1 MKKIIVLLFAAFCI
15 IPCLSAQE
23 YMKRQQY
30 ASIGDLPL
38 QSGETISDCRI
49 GYRTYGKLNATKSNI
64 VLFLTWFSGTTMDLE
79 NSVAGKLI
87 DTSSYYLI
95 LVDALGDGISSS
107 PSNSTNQPKLSFPV
121 FGIADMVESQ
131 YRLLTKNFGIHHV
144 LAIGGI
150 SMGGMQSFQ
159 WAVSH
164 PGFAD
169 KIIPIVGSP
178 QLTSN
183 DLMLWNG
190 ELDAMQ
196 ADTAY
201 HQGNYMGLPTIA
213 SVSVMHRLAVATP
226 AYYANNIPRNQFDS
240 FFMKSAAPQ
249 GFDWN
254 NWHRQLQAMIG
265 LDIAKDDGGSLEKV
279 SRKIKAKMLIVTSVQ
294 DHMVNPI
301 PATKM
306 AGLLQA
312 RLLVLISDC
321 GHLAPGCESPK
332 LFAAVKQFLATPT
345 TKTSKSSSLK
355 P

>member
-1 MKKIIVLLFAAFCI
+1 MRKIFFLIIVICATT
-15 IPCLSAQE
+15 PCLQAQWQID
-23 YMKRQQY
+23 KQQF

-38 QSGETISDCRI
+38 QSGETILDCSM
-49 GYRTYGKLNATKSNI
+49 GYRTYGKPNAAKNNI
-64 VLFLTWFSGTTMDLE
+64 VLFLTWFSGTSKDIE

-87 DTSSYYLI
+87 DTNSYYLI
-95 LVDALGDGISSS
+95 VVDALGDGISSS
-107 PSNSTNQPKLSFPV
+107 PSNSTRQPKLSFPV
-121 FGIADMVESQ
+121 FSISDMVESQ
-131 YRLLTKNFGIHHV
+131 YRLLTKNLGIHHL

-159 WAVSH
+159 WAVTY
-164 PGFAD
+164 PDFMN

-201 HQGNYMGLPTIA
+201 HQGNYNGLPTIA

-226 AYYANNIPRNQFDS
+226 AYYANNIPRSQFDS
-240 FFMKSAAPQ
+240 FFMKSSAPQ

-265 LDIAKDDGGSLEKV
+265 LDIAKNDGGSLEKV
-279 SRKIKAKMLIVTSVQ
+279 SKKIKAKLMIITSVQ

-306 AGLLQA
+306 AGLLHA
-312 RLLVLISDC
+312 KLVVLTSDC

-332 LFAAVKQFLATPT
+332 LFAAVTQFLAPSA
-345 TKTSKSSSLK
+345 KVSKSSAIK

>member
-1 MKKIIVLLFAAFCI
+1 MKKLLALMLAFFSAV
-15 IPCLSAQE
+15 PCLQAQQN
-23 YMKRQQY
+23 MLRQQY

-38 QSGETISDCRI
+38 LSGETISDCRI

-64 VLFLTWFSGTTMDLE
+64 ILFLTWFSGSTIELE

-87 DTSSYYLI
+87 DTASFYLI

-107 PSNSTNQPKLSFPV
+107 PSNSPKQPKLSFPV

-131 YRLLTKNFGIHHV
+131 YRLLTKNLDIHHV

-164 PGFAD
+164 PDFAD

-183 DLMLWNG
+183 DLMLWTG
-190 ELDAMQ
+190 ELNALQ

-201 HQGNYMGLPTIA
+201 HQGNYTGLPTIE

-226 AYYANNIPRNQFDS
+226 AYYANNIPRKQFDS
-240 FFMKSAAPQ
+240 FFMKAAAPQ

-265 LDIAKDDGGSLEKV
+265 LDIAKQEGGSLEKV
-279 SRKIKAKMLIVTSVQ
+279 AQKIKSSMLIVTSAQ

-306 AGLLQA
+306 AGLLHA
-312 RLLVLISDC
+312 KLIVLQGDC

-332 LFAAVKQFLATPT
+332 LFAAVKEFLADLS
-345 TKTSKSSSLK
+345 KTISSHGPLK

>member
-1 MKKIIVLLFAAFCI
+1 MKKMIHLAFAFFSVI
-15 IPCLSAQE
+15 SCLKAQKNME
-23 YMKRQQY
+23 RQQY

-38 QSGETISDCRI
+38 QSGETIYDCRI

-64 VLFLTWFSGTTMDLE
+64 VLFLTWFSGTTIDLE

-95 LVDALGDGISSS
+95 TVDALGDGISSS
-107 PSNSTNQPKLSFPV
+107 PSNSVRQARLSFPT
-121 FGIADMVESQ
+121 FGIYDMVESQ
-131 YRLLTKNFGIHHV
+131 FQLLTKKFGIHHV
-144 LAIGGI
+144 LAIAGI

-164 PGFAD
+164 AD
-169 KIIPIVGSP
+169 FMEKIIPIVGSP

-201 HQGNYMGLPTIA
+201 HQGNYIGLPTIA
-213 SVSVMHRLAVATP
+213 SVSIMHRLAVATP

-240 FFMKSAAPQ
+240 FFMKSAEPQ

-265 LDIAKDDGGSLEKV
+265 LDIAKSEGGSLEKI
-279 SRKIKAKMLIVTSVQ
+279 SRKIKAKMLIVTSAQ

-301 PATKM
+301 PSTKM
-306 AGLLQA
+306 AGWLRAKLI
-312 RLLVLISDC
+312 VLNSDC
-321 GHLAPGCESPK
+321 GHLAPGCESAR
-332 LFAAVKQFLATPT
+332 LFAEIRQFLASPATTP
-345 TKTSKSSSLK
+345 SNGPSAK